1 MNALLFAS
9 RRRRRRHDGRT
20 ATVSIHVRNLAQ
32 MFNLL
37 DPSPFWDRDLDRDAA
52 EFIEEEFSDRRD
64 AGRWRLSVHASEG
77 AALAEDLRSAV
88 ARYYQRLVAS
98 TRRQQREQMRLTQWA
113 LLGGSVIFLL
123 SMSARRLLDHL
134 LAHGTSRLLDEGLII
149 LAWLALWRPAE
160 SLVYGWVPLWRK
172 RRMYER
178 LAAMRVNVHVVT
190 PPAGLAQTDGAKGGE
205 PARTSAPPGVATQA
219 AAPQAPIGT
228 LPLT

>member
-1 MNALLFAS
+1 MNAPPVAS
-9 RRRRRRHDGRT
+9 RRRRRRNAART
-20 ATVSIHVRNLAQ
+20 ATVNIHVRNLAQ

-77 AALAEDLRSAV
+77 AALSEDLRSAV

-98 TRRQQREQMRLTQWA
+98 TRRQQREQMRLTQWS
-113 LLGGSVIFLL
+113 LLGGAAIFLL

-160 SLVYGWVPLWRK
+160 ALMYGWVPLWRK

-178 LAAMRVNVHVVT
+178 LAVMRVSVHVVT
-190 PPAGLAQTDGAKGGE
+190 SPAASTRTETAKVGV
-205 PARTSAPPGVATQA
+205 PAQA
-219 AAPQAPIGT
+219 AATQTPLGN

>member
-1 MNALLFAS
+1 MNALRFAS
-9 RRRRRRHDGRT
+9 RRRRRRHEGRT

-160 SLVYGWVPLWRK
+160 SLVYGWVPLWRR
-172 RRMYER
+172 RRMYQR
-178 LAAMRVNVHVVT
+178 LAAMRVNVHVVM
-190 PPAGLAQTDGAKGGE
+190 PPAGLAQSDGAKGGE
-205 PARTSAPPGVATQA
+205 PPPAGATQA
-219 AAPQAPIGT
+219 GATPVPLRS
-228 LPLT
+228 LPVP